1 LNEFISDLKSV
12 LGLSALKRVGRR
24 TLDDDCLG
32 LAGQLAFF
40 SLLSLFPFLM
50 VLVGVVLLIRAEM
63 NAVLAHIVEERK
75 GITFA
80 RSETASN

>member
-1 LNEFISDLKSV
+1 MNEFISDLKSV

-24 TLDDDCLG
+24 TLEDDCLG

-50 VLVGVVLLIRAEM
+50 FLVA
-63 NAVLAHIVEERK
+63 LAGLVIEDPK
-75 GITFA
+75 P
-80 RSETASN
+80 S

>member
-1 LNEFISDLKSV
+1 LNEFISDLRSV
-12 LGLSALKRVGRR
+12 LSLSALKRVVRR

-50 VLVGVVLLIRAEM
+50 FLVA
-63 NAVLAHIVEERK
+63 LAGLVISEPETILK
-75 GITFA
+75 TF
-80 RSETASN
+80 